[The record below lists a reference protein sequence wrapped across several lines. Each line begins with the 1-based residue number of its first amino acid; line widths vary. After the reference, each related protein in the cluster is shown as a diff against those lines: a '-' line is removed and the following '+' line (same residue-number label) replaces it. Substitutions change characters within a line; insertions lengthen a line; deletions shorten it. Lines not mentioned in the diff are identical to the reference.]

1 MLYRKIMDMYSRVK
15 RSRQRTQWI
24 KYSMLV
30 AVTGVVG
37 FVATS
42 AVNTASF
49 LTLSEV
55 REVESK
61 IDIKPISL
69 DFPLKDT
76 KVLAE
81 EKVKEESGI
90 VTEAQIEQTVVT
102 PATATEQTAVVVE
115 TATYVPVVS
124 PQVTPV
130 SYSNA
135 NTAYPTVLANG
146 NTAGA
151 IGSEAAAQMAAATGV
166 PQATWEYI
174 IARESNGDPYAANA
188 SGASGL
194 FQTMPGWG
202 STATVQDQVNA
213 ALNAYNNQGLAAW
226 GM

>member
-1 MLYRKIMDMYSRVK
+1 MLYRKIIDMYSRVK
-15 RSRQRTQWI
+15 RNRQRTQWMKFGI
-24 KYSMLV
+24 L
-30 AVTGVVG
+30 AVVTVVLG
-37 FVATS
+37 FVAT
-42 AVNTASF
+42 VNKASF
-49 LTLSEV
+49 LTLSEI
-55 REVESK
+55 RESESK
-61 IDIKPISL
+61 IDVKPISL

-81 EKVKEESGI
+81 EKVVKKLDVVS
-90 VTEAQIEQTVVT
+90 EAKIEQTAVT
-102 PATATEQTAVVVE
+102 PATDTEQAAVVVE
-115 TATYVPVVS
+115 TVAYVPAAS

-130 SYSNA
+130 SYN
-135 NTAYPTVLANG
+135 NTNTSHPTVLANG
-146 NTAGA
+146 NTAGV